1 MPASVARSRFGQM
14 CQPSERRQR
23 ETERERQRER
33 ETERETERKVER
45 IISLVLKLEHLVF
58 SLDFRAEAG

>member
-1 MPASVARSRFGQM
+1 MHVLVLGKCVNQVREDRARL
-14 CQPSERRQR
+14 R
-23 ETERERQRER
+23 ESDRER
-33 ETERETERKVER
+33 ERETERKVER